1 VVDCH
6 NFSRIDFRLKPH
18 AGRWESGTLNMPGI
32 LGLGA
37 SLELLLTAGLPA
49 VTARLLELT
58 DYLCERA
65 RETGIE
71 VFSSRADADKSG
83 IVSLIVPGRDLQ
95 QLKRR
100 CRDAGIIVNHR
111 AGRLRVSPHCYNTT
125 EEIDRLIELL
135 RATREV

>member
-1 VVDCH
+1 
-6 NFSRIDFRLKPH
+6 SRIDFRLKRN

-49 VTARLLELT
+49 VTTRLSGVT
-58 DYLCERA
+58 DYPGGPA
-65 RETGIE
+65 REKGIEGFNIRAGPAKTGI
-71 VFSSRADADKSG
+71 G
-83 IVSLIVPGRDLQ
+83 SLLVPGRDLQ

-111 AGRLRVSPHCYNTT
+111 TGRLRVSPHCYNTH

-135 RATREV
+135 RSH